1 MKDIH
6 RRRDDTREER
16 GRVLPSLNDQGCLL
30 EMTVGRTGTNE
41 VGKATES
48 SRQVCRV
55 PVVATS
61 VMYQR
66 L

>member
-6 RRRDDTREER
+6 RSRANIMEER
-16 GRVLPSLNDQGCLL
+16 GWVLPSLNIRGCLL
-30 EMTVGRTGTNE
+30 EMTMGRTGANE
-41 VGKATES
+41 VGKVTES